1 MIFLEPSTFPEP
13 SRSFLQRAR
22 RATQTIQK
30 QGLNYYAQNYAY
42 KLLRDYFNL
51 QRDKIHFVKP
61 VWREINF
68 KALDIKGS
76 ARLLLNPS
84 DTGFSREFNVYG
96 FREPLNSRAIFKSVK
111 RTKPAVLDIGGNL
124 GYFALLERE
133 AGAKKVIVLEPV
145 PSTFGFL
152 SKTLEGQ
159 DQFELMNA
167 AISDGA
173 DFLNL
178 FSTDQRNVTSFSK
191 AILTTHG
198 HKVSEEIRAKAIS
211 LDKVAEKY
219 PISMIRMDIEGYEY
233 RILEKRLPD
242 KIETICMELH
252 IIPPGTPNKEGAIAF
267 LKKLGEQNFK
277 VSIAINEMIYA
288 YYPIIHHLGLKT
300 AYEVVTTLNALS
312 QYCPQVQV
320 NPSAKELSDMI
331 PEKGQIHLIMQR

>member
-1 MIFLEPSTFPEP
+1 MICLEPSTFPEP
-13 SRSFLQRAR
+13 SRSILQRAR
-22 RATQTIQK
+22 RATQTIRK

-51 QRDKIHFVKP
+51 RRGKIHFTEP

-84 DTGFSREFNVYG
+84 DTGFSREFNLYG
-96 FREPLNSRAIFKSVK
+96 FREPLNSHAIFKSVA

-145 PSTFGFL
+145 PSTFSFL

-159 DQFELMNA
+159 DQFEVMNA

-191 AILTTHG
+191 EILTTHG
-198 HKVSEEIRAKAIS
+198 HTVSEEIRAKAVS
-211 LDKVAEKY
+211 LDQAADKY

-233 RILEKRLPD
+233 RVLGKRLPD

-252 IIPPGTPNKEGAIAF
+252 IIPPGTPNKDGAIDF

-277 VSIAINEMIYA
+277 VSVAINEMIYA
-288 YYPIIHHLGLKT
+288 YYPIIQHLGLKT
-300 AYEVVTTLNALS
+300 AYKLVTTVNGLS
-312 QYCPQVQV
+312 CYCPQIQV
-320 NPSAKELSDMI
+320 NPSLKELSGMI